1 MIQEVITSPLKT
13 KKYRAIM
20 SDGSKIDFGSR
31 NSQTYL
37 DHHDK
42 TKRHNYRVRHLAN
55 DKEHYLIKHLI
66 PSPALLSYYLLWGNY
81 ETLDD
86 NIKYLNKL
94 LK

>member
-1 MIQEVITSPLKT
+1 MIKEVITSPLKT

-20 SDGSKIDFGSR
+20 SDGSKIDFGLKGS
-31 NSQTYL
+31 STYL
-37 DHHDK
+37 DHKDE
-42 TKRHNYRVRHLAN
+42 TKRNNYRVRHLAN
-55 DKEHYLIKHLI
+55 DKEHYRIKHLI

>member
-1 MIQEVITSPLKT
+1 MIQEVISSPLKT

-20 SDGSKIDFGSR
+20 SDGSKIDFGLKGS
-31 NSQTYL
+31 STYL

-55 DKEHYLIKHLI
+55 DWEHYLIKNVI
-66 PSPALLSYYLLWGNY
+66 PSPALLSFYLLWNT
-81 ETLDD
+81 ENLEH
-86 NIKYLNKL
+86 NILYLNQL

>member
-1 MIQEVITSPLKT
+1 MIQEVIISPLKT

-20 SDGSKIDFGSR
+20 SDGSKIDFGLKGS
-31 NSQTYL
+31 STFL

-55 DKEHYLIKHLI
+55 DREKYLIKNVI
-66 PSPALLSYYLLWGNY
+66 PSPALLSFYLLWNT
-81 ETLDD
+81 ENLEH
-86 NIKYLNKL
+86 NILYLNQL

>member
-1 MIQEVITSPLKT
+1 MIKEVITSPLKT

-20 SDGSKIDFGSR
+20 SDGSKIDFGLKGS
-31 NSQTYL
+31 STFL

-55 DKEHYLIKHLI
+55 DREQYLIKNVI
-66 PSPALLSYYLLWGNY
+66 PSPALLSFYLLWNT
-81 ETLDD
+81 ENLEH
-86 NIKYLNKL
+86 NILYLNQL

>member
-1 MIQEVITSPLKT
+1 MIQEVIISPLKT

-20 SDGSKIDFGSR
+20 SDGSKIDFGLKGS
-31 NSQTYL
+31 STYL

-55 DKEHYLIKHLI
+55 DRENYLIKNVI
-66 PSPALLSYYLLWGNY
+66 PSPALLSFYLLWNT
-81 ETLDD
+81 ENLEH
-86 NIKYLNKL
+86 NILYLNQL

>member
-1 MIQEVITSPLKT
+1 MIQEVIISPLKT

-20 SDGSKIDFGSR
+20 SDGSKIDFGLKGS
-31 NSQTYL
+31 STFL

-55 DKEHYLIKHLI
+55 DREKYLIKNVI
-66 PSPALLSYYLLWGNY
+66 PSPALLSFYLLWNTGNL
-81 ETLDD
+81 EH
-86 NIKYLNKL
+86 NILYLNQL

>member
-1 MIQEVITSPLKT
+1 MIQEVISSPLKT

-20 SDGSKIDFGSR
+20 SDGSKIDFGLKGS
-31 NSQTYL
+31 STFL

-55 DKEHYLIKHLI
+55 DRENYLIKNVI
-66 PSPALLSYYLLWGNY
+66 PSPALLSFYLLWNT
-81 ETLDD
+81 ENLEH
-86 NIKYLNKL
+86 NILYLNQL

>member
-1 MIQEVITSPLKT
+1 MIQEVISSPLKT

-20 SDGSKIDFGSR
+20 SDGSKIDFGLKGS
-31 NSQTYL
+31 STYL

-55 DKEHYLIKHLI
+55 DREHYLIKNVI
-66 PSPALLSYYLLWGNY
+66 PSPALLSFYLLWNT
-81 ETLDD
+81 ENLEH
-86 NIKYLNKL
+86 NILYLNQL

>member
-20 SDGSKIDFGSR
+20 SDGSKIDFGSKG
-31 NSQTYL
+31 SSTYL

-42 TKRHNYRVRHLAN
+42 TKRHNYRVRHIAN
-55 DKEHYLIKHLI
+55 DREHYLIKNVI
-66 PSPALLSYYLLWGNY
+66 PSPALLSFYLLWNTGNL
-81 ETLDD
+81 EH
-86 NIKYLNKL
+86 NILYLNEL

>member
-1 MIQEVITSPLKT
+1 MIQEVIISPLKT

-20 SDGSKIDFGSR
+20 SDGSKIDFGLKGS
-31 NSQTYL
+31 STFL

-55 DKEHYLIKHLI
+55 DREKYLIKNVI
-66 PSPALLSYYLLWGNY
+66 PSPALLSFYLLWNT
-81 ETLDD
+81 ENLEH
-86 NIKYLNKL
+86 NVLYLNEL

>member
-1 MIQEVITSPLKT
+1 MIQEVIISPLKT

-20 SDGSKIDFGSR
+20 SDGSKIDFGLKGS
-31 NSQTYL
+31 STFL

-55 DKEHYLIKHLI
+55 DREKYLIQNVI
-66 PSPALLSYYLLWGNY
+66 PSPALLSFYLLWNT
-81 ETLDD
+81 ENLEH
-86 NIKYLNKL
+86 NILYLNQL

>member
-13 KKYRAIM
+13 KKYRAIF
-20 SDGSKIDFGSR
+20 SDGSKIDFGLKGS
-31 NSQTYL
+31 STYL

-55 DKEHYLIKHLI
+55 DREHYLIKNVI
-66 PSPALLSYYLLWGNY
+66 PSPALLSFYLLWNTGNL
-81 ETLDD
+81 EH
-86 NIKYLNKL
+86 NISYLNQL